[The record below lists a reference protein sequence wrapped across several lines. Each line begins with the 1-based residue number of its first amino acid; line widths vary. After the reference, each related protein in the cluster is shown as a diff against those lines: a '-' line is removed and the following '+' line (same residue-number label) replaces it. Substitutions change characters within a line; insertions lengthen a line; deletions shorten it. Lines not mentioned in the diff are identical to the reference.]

1 MARAKRG
8 FTSRV
13 LEFLSGPE
21 LVSLGS
27 VIVIDI
33 VMSGDNAIVIGMA
46 AAGLP
51 PQLRRR
57 AILYG
62 IMAATVLRIGFAA
75 ITFHLLAILGLTLA
89 GGLLLAWVCWHLW
102 RELRGGQLQAPQ
114 SDDDDTA
121 DGNPARPAPVKT
133 LRQALV
139 AIAIADVS
147 MSLDNVLAVAGAAHE
162 FLWVLVFGLMLSIAL
177 MAVAANYIAG
187 LLERYHWIAYVG
199 LAIIAYVAGNMIY
212 RGLAEVAEAVV

>member
-75 ITFHLLAILGLTLA
+75 VTFHLLAILGLTLA

-139 AIAIADVS
+139 AIVIADVS

-212 RGLAEVAEAVV
+212 RGLAEVAEAAV